1 MGCLFND
8 CAVWTIMSTDGN
20 VSGTFTLWHTY
31 NEQTEYVLQMCEN
44 WTAFALNLS
53 LFLCLSVKCFIQIKF
68 PLFKKNPN

>member
-8 CAVWTIMSTDGN
+8 CAVWTVMSTDRN
-20 VSGTFTLWHTY
+20 VSGTFTLWYTY

-53 LFLCLSVKCFIQIKF
+53 LFLCLSVVFYSNQVPTF
-68 PLFKKNPN
+68 